1 MKLTVSGSGFETPM
15 TALNRLPPTPDPGV
29 VHVVVESPRG
39 ATTKIKYDEQLHAFT
54 VSRPLPLG
62 LAYPHDW
69 GFIPGTRAE
78 DGDPLDALVLSEGTT
93 FPGMVLRARPIA
105 VVKLEQDAKPA
116 AGSGAKSTGKRP
128 KGRARRERNDRLVA
142 VLENAPR
149 SDAHTLADIP
159 QRVRQEIERFFMDST
174 FFEHKNARVLGW
186 DGPQAA
192 LALVTSVSPKR
203 RRRRKS

>member
-1 MKLTVSGSGFETPM
+1 M
-15 TALNRLPPTPDPGV
+15 
-29 VHVVVESPRG
+29 
-39 ATTKIKYDEQLHAFT
+39 
-54 VSRPLPLG
+54 SRPLPLG

-116 AGSGAKSTGKRP
+116 AGSGAKSTGKGP

-142 VLENAPR
+142 VLENAAR

-192 LALVTSVSPKR
+192 LALVTGVSPKR